1 MRTELP
7 VAKPALKAALLS
19 PQRPL
24 GDHPLLVAGPSL
36 GTSSIL
42 WNRVATLLG
51 ADIDLVAWDLPG
63 HGVSP
68 AATETFDV
76 AALADAVVDLVDSIA
91 PGEAFH
97 YAGVSLGGTVG
108 LQLGIKHGERLKSLS
123 VQNSGA
129 KIGTPE
135 GWLERAE
142 TVRTQGTPVMIQG
155 SAQRWFAP
163 GFMDREPEFSS
174 RLLHALRDADRY
186 SYAFCCEALAAFDVR
201 SELGSIKVP
210 TQVIAGALDG
220 VATPEM
226 AEEVAAGITAGG
238 GTATA
243 VTLAGVAHLAP
254 AEAPAHVAD
263 LMRSLMSWA
272 ESQGAAK

>member
-1 MRTELP
+1 M
-7 VAKPALKAALLS
+7 AKPALKAALLS

-24 GDHPLLVAGPSL
+24 GGHPLVVVGSSL

-42 WNRVATLLG
+42 WNRAASLLG
-51 ADIDLVAWDLPG
+51 NDYDVVAWDLPG

-76 AALADAVVDLVDSIA
+76 ADLAEAVVDLVDTIA

-97 YAGVSLGGTVG
+97 YAGVSLGGATG

-123 VQNSGA
+123 VQCSGA
-129 KIGTPE
+129 KLGTPE

-142 TVRTQGTPVMIQG
+142 TVRSQGTPVMIQG

-163 GFMDREPEFSS
+163 GFMDREPEVSS
-174 RLLHALRDADRY
+174 RLLHALRDADRF

-201 SELGSIKVP
+201 AELGSIRVP

-220 VATPEM
+220 VAPPSM

-243 VTLAGVAHLAP
+243 VTLEGVAHLAP
-254 AEAPAHVAD
+254 AEAPAHTAE
-263 LMRSLMSWA
+263 LMRSLLDWA
-272 ESQGAAK
+272 ESQAEKTGGTK

>member
-1 MRTELP
+1 M
-7 VAKPALKAALLS
+7 AKPTLKAALLS

-51 ADIDLVAWDLPG
+51 NDYDVVAWDLPG

-91 PGEAFH
+91 PGETFH
-97 YAGVSLGGTVG
+97 YAGVSLGGAVG
-108 LQLGIKHGERLKSLS
+108 LQLGMKHGERLKSLS
-123 VQNSGA
+123 IQNSGA

-163 GFMDREPEFSS
+163 GYMDREPEFSS
-174 RLLHALRDADRY
+174 RLLHALRDADRF
-186 SYAFCCEALAAFDVR
+186 SYAFCCGALASFDVR
-201 SELGSIKVP
+201 SQLGSIRVP
-210 TQVIAGALDG
+210 TQVIAGAVDG
-220 VATPEM
+220 VATPAM
-226 AEEVAAGITAGG
+226 ADEVAAGITAGG

-243 VTLAGVAHLAP
+243 VTLEGVAHLAP

-263 LMRSLMSWA
+263 LMRSLISWT

>member
-1 MRTELP
+1 MELP

-24 GDHPLLVAGPSL
+24 GEHPLLLVGPSL

-42 WNRVATLLG
+42 WNRAASLLG
-51 ADIDLVAWDLPG
+51 TDYDVVAWDLPG

-76 AALADAVVDLVDSIA
+76 AALADAVVGLADSIA
-91 PGEAFH
+91 PGENFH
-97 YAGVSLGGTVG
+97 YAGVSLGGAVG
-108 LQLGIKHGERLKSLS
+108 LQLGISHGERLKSLS

-155 SAQRWFAP
+155 SAERWFAP
-163 GFMDREPEFSS
+163 GFMDSQPELSS
-174 RLLHALRDADRY
+174 RLLHALRDADRF

-201 SELGSIKVP
+201 AELGSIRVP

-220 VATPEM
+220 VATPSM
-226 AEEVAAGITAGG
+226 ADDVAAGITGGG

-243 VTLAGVAHLAP
+243 VTLEGVAHLAP
-254 AEAPAHVAD
+254 AEAPAHVAE
-263 LMRSLMSWA
+263 LMRGLISWA
-272 ESQGAAK
+272 ESQVAAK

>member
-1 MRTELP
+1 MELP
-7 VAKPALKAALLS
+7 VAKPVLKAALLS

-24 GDHPLLVAGPSL
+24 GDHPLLVVGPSL

-42 WNRVATLLG
+42 WNRAASLLG
-51 ADIDLVAWDLPG
+51 TDYDVVAWDLPG

-76 AALADAVVDLVDSIA
+76 AALADAVVDLMDSIA

-97 YAGVSLGGTVG
+97 YAGVSLGGATG

-142 TVRTQGTPVMIQG
+142 TVRAQGTPVMIQG
-155 SAQRWFAP
+155 SAERWFAP
-163 GFMDREPEFSS
+163 GFMNREPEFSS
-174 RLLHALRDADRY
+174 RLLHALRDADRF

-201 SELGSIKVP
+201 GELGTIRVP
-210 TQVIAGALDG
+210 TQVIAGAVDG
-220 VATPEM
+220 VATPSM

-243 VTLAGVAHLAP
+243 VTLEGVAHLAP
-254 AEAPAHVAD
+254 AEAPAHVAE
-263 LMRSLMSWA
+263 LMQSLLAWA
-272 ESQGAAK
+272 ESREAAK

>member
-1 MRTELP
+1 MELP

-24 GDHPLLVAGPSL
+24 GDHPLLVVGPSL

-42 WNRVATLLG
+42 WNRAASLLG
-51 ADIDLVAWDLPG
+51 ADYDVLAWDLPG

-76 AALADAVVDLVDSIA
+76 AALADSVVDLIDSIA

-97 YAGVSLGGTVG
+97 YAGVSLGGATG

-123 VQNSGA
+123 VQCSGA
-129 KIGTPE
+129 KLGTPE

-142 TVRTQGTPVMIQG
+142 TVRSQGTPVMIQG

-163 GFMDREPEFSS
+163 GFMDREPEVSS
-174 RLLHALRDADRY
+174 RLLHALRDADRF

-201 SELGSIKVP
+201 DELGSIRVP
-210 TQVIAGALDG
+210 TQVIAGALDE
-220 VATPEM
+220 VAPPSF
-226 AEEVAAGITAGG
+226 AEAVAAGITAGG

-243 VTLAGVAHLAP
+243 VTLEGVAHLAP
-254 AEAPAHVAD
+254 AEAPAHVAE
-263 LMRSLMSWA
+263 LMRGLISWA
-272 ESQGAAK
+272 ESREAAK

>member
-1 MRTELP
+1 MELP
-7 VAKPALKAALLS
+7 VAKPVLKAALLS

-24 GDHPLLVAGPSL
+24 GDHPLLVVGPSL

-42 WNRVATLLG
+42 WNRAASLLG
-51 ADIDLVAWDLPG
+51 ADYDVVAWDLPG

-76 AALADAVVDLVDSIA
+76 AALADSVVDLIDSIA

-97 YAGVSLGGTVG
+97 YAGVSLGGATG

-123 VQNSGA
+123 VQCSGA
-129 KIGTPE
+129 KLGTPE

-142 TVRTQGTPVMIQG
+142 TVRSQGTPVMIQG

-163 GFMDREPEFSS
+163 GFMDREPEVSS
-174 RLLHALRDADRY
+174 RLLHALRDADRF

-201 SELGSIKVP
+201 DELGSIRVP
-210 TQVIAGALDG
+210 TQVIAGALDE
-220 VATPEM
+220 VAPPSF
-226 AEEVAAGITAGG
+226 AEAVAAGITAGG

-243 VTLAGVAHLAP
+243 VTLEGVAHLAP
-254 AEAPAHVAD
+254 AEAPAHVAE
-263 LMRSLMSWA
+263 LMRGLISWA
-272 ESQGAAK
+272 ESREAAK

>member
-1 MRTELP
+1 MELP
-7 VAKPALKAALLS
+7 VAKPVLKAALLS

-24 GDHPLLVAGPSL
+24 GDHPLLVVGPSL

-42 WNRVATLLG
+42 WNRAASLLG
-51 ADIDLVAWDLPG
+51 ADYDVLAWDLPG

-76 AALADAVVDLVDSIA
+76 AALADSVVDLIDSIA

-97 YAGVSLGGTVG
+97 YAGVSLGGATG

-123 VQNSGA
+123 VQCSGA
-129 KIGTPE
+129 KLGTPE

-142 TVRTQGTPVMIQG
+142 TVRSQGTPVMIQG

-163 GFMDREPEFSS
+163 GFMDREPEVSS
-174 RLLHALRDADRY
+174 RLLHALRDADRF

-201 SELGSIKVP
+201 DELGSIRVP
-210 TQVIAGALDG
+210 TQVIAGALDE
-220 VATPEM
+220 VAPPSF
-226 AEEVAAGITAGG
+226 AEAVAAGITAGG

-243 VTLAGVAHLAP
+243 VTLEGVAHLAP
-254 AEAPAHVAD
+254 AEAPAHVAE
-263 LMRSLMSWA
+263 LMRGLISWA
-272 ESQGAAK
+272 ESREAAK

>member
-1 MRTELP
+1 MELP
-7 VAKPALKAALLS
+7 VAKPVLKAALLS

-24 GDHPLLVAGPSL
+24 GDHPLLVVGPSL

-42 WNRVATLLG
+42 WNRAASLLG
-51 ADIDLVAWDLPG
+51 ADYDVVAWDLPG

-76 AALADAVVDLVDSIA
+76 AALADSVVDLIDSIA

-97 YAGVSLGGTVG
+97 YAGVSLGGATG

-123 VQNSGA
+123 VQCSGA
-129 KIGTPE
+129 KLGTPE

-142 TVRTQGTPVMIQG
+142 TVRSQGTPVMIQG

-163 GFMDREPEFSS
+163 GFMDREPEVSS
-174 RLLHALRDADRY
+174 RLLHALRDADRF

-201 SELGSIKVP
+201 DELGSIRVP
-210 TQVIAGALDG
+210 TQVIAGALDE
-220 VATPEM
+220 VAPPSF
-226 AEEVAAGITAGG
+226 AEAVAAGITDGG

-243 VTLAGVAHLAP
+243 VTLEGVAHLAP
-254 AEAPAHVAD
+254 AEAPAHVAE
-263 LMRSLMSWA
+263 LMRGLISWA
-272 ESQGAAK
+272 ESREAAK

>member
-1 MRTELP
+1 M
-7 VAKPALKAALLS
+7 AKPVLKAALLS

-24 GDHPLLVAGPSL
+24 GDHPLLVVGPSL

-42 WNRVATLLG
+42 WNRVASLLG
-51 ADIDLVAWDLPG
+51 NDYDVVAWDLPG

-76 AALADAVVDLVDSIA
+76 PALADAVMDLVHSIA

-97 YAGVSLGGTVG
+97 YAGVSLGGATG
-108 LQLGIKHGERLKSLS
+108 LQLGIKHGERLRSLS
-123 VQNSGA
+123 VQCSGA
-129 KIGTPE
+129 RIGTPE

-163 GFMDREPEFSS
+163 GFLDREPEFGS
-174 RLLHALRDADRY
+174 RLLHSLRDADRF

-201 SELGSIKVP
+201 EELGSIRVP
-210 TQVIAGALDG
+210 TQVIAGALDD
-220 VATPEM
+220 VATPSM

-243 VTLAGVAHLAP
+243 VTLEGVAHQAP

-263 LMRSLMSWA
+263 LMRSLINWA
-272 ESQGAAK
+272 ESTWAESKGADA

>member
-1 MRTELP
+1 M
-7 VAKPALKAALLS
+7 AKPALKAALLS

-24 GDHPLLVAGPSL
+24 GGHPLVVVGSSL

-42 WNRVATLLG
+42 WNRAASLLG
-51 ADIDLVAWDLPG
+51 NDYDVVAWDLPG

-76 AALADAVVDLVDSIA
+76 ADLAEAVVDLVDTIA

-97 YAGVSLGGTVG
+97 YAGVSLGGATG

-123 VQNSGA
+123 VQCSGA
-129 KIGTPE
+129 KLGTPE

-142 TVRTQGTPVMIQG
+142 TVRSQGTPVMIQG

-163 GFMDREPEFSS
+163 GFMDREPEVSS
-174 RLLHALRDADRY
+174 RLLHALRDADRF

-201 SELGSIKVP
+201 AELGSIRVP

-220 VATPEM
+220 VAPPSM

-243 VTLAGVAHLAP
+243 VTLEGVAHLAP
-254 AEAPAHVAD
+254 AEAPAHTAE
-263 LMRSLMSWA
+263 LMRSLLDWA
-272 ESQGAAK
+272 ESQAEKGGSK

>member
-1 MRTELP
+1 M
-7 VAKPALKAALLS
+7 AKPTLKAALLS

-51 ADIDLVAWDLPG
+51 NDYDVVAWDLPG

-91 PGEAFH
+91 PGETFH
-97 YAGVSLGGTVG
+97 YAGVSLGGAVG

-123 VQNSGA
+123 IQNSGA

-163 GFMDREPEFSS
+163 GYMDREPEFSS
-174 RLLHALRDADRY
+174 RLLHALRDADRF
-186 SYAFCCEALAAFDVR
+186 SYAFCCEALASFDVR
-201 SELGSIKVP
+201 SQLGSIRVP
-210 TQVIAGALDG
+210 TQVIAGSVDG
-220 VATPEM
+220 VATRAM
-226 AEEVAAGITAGG
+226 ADEVAAGITAGG

-243 VTLAGVAHLAP
+243 VTLEGVAHLAP

-263 LMRSLMSWA
+263 LMRSLISWT

>member
-1 MRTELP
+1 M
-7 VAKPALKAALLS
+7 AKPVLKAALLS
-19 PQRPL
+19 PERPL

-42 WNRVATLLG
+42 WNRAASLLG
-51 ADIDLVAWDLPG
+51 TDYDVVAWDLPG

-68 AATETFDV
+68 AAAEPFDV
-76 AALADAVVDLVDSIA
+76 PALADAVVDLIDSIA

-97 YAGVSLGGTVG
+97 YAGVSLGGATG

-142 TVRTQGTPVMIQG
+142 TVRSQGTPVMIQG
-155 SAQRWFAP
+155 SAERWFAP
-163 GFMDREPEFSS
+163 GFMDREPELSS
-174 RLLHALRDADRY
+174 RLLHALRDADRF
-186 SYAFCCEALAAFDVR
+186 SYAFCCEALASFDVR
-201 SELGSIKVP
+201 NELGSIRVP

-220 VATPEM
+220 VAPPSM

-243 VTLAGVAHLAP
+243 VTLEGVAHLAP
-254 AEAPAHVAD
+254 AEAPAHLAE
-263 LMRSLMSWA
+263 LMRGLLTWA
-272 ESQGAAK
+272 ESREAAK

>member
-1 MRTELP
+1 MELP

-24 GDHPLLVAGPSL
+24 GDHPLLVVGPSL

-42 WNRVATLLG
+42 WNRAASLLG
-51 ADIDLVAWDLPG
+51 NDYDVVAWDLPG

-76 AALADAVVDLVDSIA
+76 AALADSVVDLIDSIA

-97 YAGVSLGGTVG
+97 YAGVSLGGATG

-142 TVRTQGTPVMIQG
+142 TVRSQGTPVMIQG

-163 GFMDREPEFSS
+163 GFMDREPEVSS
-174 RLLHALRDADRY
+174 RLLHALRDADRF

-201 SELGSIKVP
+201 EELGSIRVP
-210 TQVIAGALDG
+210 TQVIAGALDE
-220 VATPEM
+220 VAPPSF
-226 AEEVAAGITAGG
+226 AEAVAAGITGGG

-243 VTLAGVAHLAP
+243 VALEGVAHLAP
-254 AEAPAHVAD
+254 AEAPAHVAE
-263 LMRSLMSWA
+263 LMRGLISWA
-272 ESQGAAK
+272 ESREAAK

>member
-1 MRTELP
+1 MELP
-7 VAKPALKAALLS
+7 VAKPVLKAALLS

-24 GDHPLLVAGPSL
+24 GDHPLLVVGPSL

-42 WNRVATLLG
+42 WNRAASLLG
-51 ADIDLVAWDLPG
+51 NDYDVVAWDLPG

-76 AALADAVVDLVDSIA
+76 PALADAVVDLVDSIA

-97 YAGVSLGGTVG
+97 YAGVSLGGATG
-108 LQLGIKHGERLKSLS
+108 LQLGIKHGQRLKSLS

-142 TVRTQGTPVMIQG
+142 TVRNQGTPVMIQG
-155 SAQRWFAP
+155 SAERWFAP
-163 GFMDREPEFSS
+163 GFMDREPELSS
-174 RLLHALRDADRY
+174 RLLHALRDADRF

-201 SELGSIKVP
+201 GELGTIRVP

-220 VATPEM
+220 VATPSM
-226 AEEVAAGITAGG
+226 AEEVATGITAGG

-243 VTLAGVAHLAP
+243 VTLEGVAHLAP
-254 AEAPAHVAD
+254 AEAPAHLAE
-263 LMRSLMSWA
+263 LMRGLLAWA
-272 ESQGAAK
+272 ESREAAK

>member
-1 MRTELP
+1 VVKP
-7 VAKPALKAALLS
+7 VLKAALLS

-24 GDHPLLVAGPSL
+24 GDHPLLVVGPSL

-42 WNRVATLLG
+42 WNRVASLLG
-51 ADIDLVAWDLPG
+51 NDYDVVAWDLPG

-76 AALADAVVDLVDSIA
+76 PALADAVVDLVDSIA

-97 YAGVSLGGTVG
+97 YAGVSLGGATG
-108 LQLGIKHGERLKSLS
+108 LQLGIKHGERLRSLS
-123 VQNSGA
+123 VQCSGA
-129 KIGTPE
+129 RIGTPD
-135 GWLERAE
+135 GWLERAQ

-163 GFMDREPEFSS
+163 GFLDREPEFGS
-174 RLLHALRDADRY
+174 RLLHSLRDADRF

-201 SELGSIKVP
+201 EELGSIRVP
-210 TQVIAGALDG
+210 TQVIAGALDD
-220 VATPEM
+220 VATPSM

-243 VTLAGVAHLAP
+243 VTLEGVAHQAP

-263 LMRSLMSWA
+263 LMRSLINWAASTWA
-272 ESQGAAK
+272 ESKGADA

>member
-1 MRTELP
+1 MELP
-7 VAKPALKAALLS
+7 VAKPVLKAALLS
-19 PQRPL
+19 PERPL
-24 GDHPLLVAGPSL
+24 GDHPLLVVGPSL

-42 WNRVATLLG
+42 WNRAASLLG
-51 ADIDLVAWDLPG
+51 TDYDVVAWDLPG

-68 AATETFDV
+68 AAAEPFDV
-76 AALADAVVDLVDSIA
+76 AALADAVVDLIDSIA

-97 YAGVSLGGTVG
+97 YAGVSLCGATG

-142 TVRTQGTPVMIQG
+142 TVRSQGTPVMIQG
-155 SAQRWFAP
+155 SAERWFAP
-163 GFMDREPEFSS
+163 GFMDREPELSS
-174 RLLHALRDADRY
+174 RLLHALRDADRF
-186 SYAFCCEALAAFDVR
+186 SYAFCCEALASFDVR
-201 SELGSIKVP
+201 NELGSIRVP

-220 VATPEM
+220 VAPPSM

-243 VTLAGVAHLAP
+243 VTLEGVAHLAP
-254 AEAPAHVAD
+254 AEAPAHLAE
-263 LMRSLMSWA
+263 LMRGLLTWA
-272 ESQGAAK
+272 ESREAAK

>member
-1 MRTELP
+1 
-7 VAKPALKAALLS
+7 VAKHVLKAALLS

-24 GDHPLLVAGPSL
+24 GEHPLLVVGSSL

-42 WNRVATLLG
+42 WNRVASLLG
-51 ADIDLVAWDLPG
+51 NDYDVVAWDLPG
-63 HGVSP
+63 HGVTP
-68 AATETFDV
+68 AAAEAFDV

-97 YAGVSLGGTVG
+97 YAGVSLGGVVG

-135 GWLERAE
+135 GWLERAD
-142 TVRTQGTPVMIQG
+142 TVRNQGTPVMIQG

-163 GFMDREPEFSS
+163 GYMDREPEFSS
-174 RLLHALRDADRY
+174 RLLHALRDADRF
-186 SYAFCCEALAAFDVR
+186 SYAFCCEALAGFDVR
-201 SELGSIKVP
+201 EELGSIRVP

-220 VATPEM
+220 VATPSM

-243 VTLAGVAHLAP
+243 VTLEGVAHLAP

-263 LMRSLMSWA
+263 LMSGLLAWA
-272 ESQGAAK
+272 ESNGASA

>member
-1 MRTELP
+1 M
-7 VAKPALKAALLS
+7 AKPTLKAALLS

-51 ADIDLVAWDLPG
+51 NDYDVVAWDLPG

-91 PGEAFH
+91 PGETFH
-97 YAGVSLGGTVG
+97 YAGVSLGGAVG

-123 VQNSGA
+123 IQNSGA

-142 TVRTQGTPVMIQG
+142 TVRAQGTPVMIQG

-163 GFMDREPEFSS
+163 GYMDREPEFSS
-174 RLLHALRDADRY
+174 RLLHALRDADRF
-186 SYAFCCEALAAFDVR
+186 SYAFCCEALASFDVR
-201 SELGSIKVP
+201 SQLGSIRVP
-210 TQVIAGALDG
+210 TQVIAGAVDG
-220 VATPEM
+220 VATPAM
-226 AEEVAAGITAGG
+226 ADEVAAGITAGG

-243 VTLAGVAHLAP
+243 VTLEGVAHLAP

-263 LMRSLMSWA
+263 LMRSLISWT

>member
-1 MRTELP
+1 MELP

-24 GDHPLLVAGPSL
+24 GDHPLVVAGPSL

-42 WNRVATLLG
+42 WNRVASLLG
-51 ADIDLVAWDLPG
+51 NDYDVVAWDLPG

-68 AATETFDV
+68 AATDTFDV

-97 YAGVSLGGTVG
+97 YAGVSLGGAVG
-108 LQLGIKHGERLKSLS
+108 LQLGIRHGDRLKSLS

-163 GFMDREPEFSS
+163 GFMDREPDFSS
-174 RLLHALRDADRY
+174 QLLHSLRDADRF

-201 SELGSIKVP
+201 NELGGITVP

-220 VATPEM
+220 VATPAM

-243 VTLAGVAHLAP
+243 VSIEGIAHLAP

-263 LMRSLMSWA
+263 LMRSLLSWA
-272 ESQGAAK
+272 ESRAAAK